1 MKTSSVRIWRR
12 KRRWRSGNWATN
24 LGHHSDHAASLVV
37 REVSKLPVNVR
48 PLQGCSST
56 TPSWKE
62 RTPGC
67 NWVGHGPVVAGVLV
81 FIHHPL
87 GLLHVEPLPSV
98 DLRVDVVRG
107 DVGHVLGEAL
117 VEPHLVPPEDIHLAR
132 GGKVDSPV
140 QCDNVAEPLVR
151 KLMSDHIEHP
161 KSVKKKKTRLVAYF
175 TFLFFACRRHCCCQD
190 QSRGLLYQR
199 S

>member
-12 KRRWRSGNWATN
+12 KRNGDWETWQPSNN

-67 NWVGHGPVVAGVLV
+67 NRVGHCPVMPGVLV
-81 FIHHPL
+81 LVHHPL
-87 GLLHVEPLPSV
+87 SLLHVEPLPRV

-107 DVGHVLGEAL
+107 DVGDVLGEAL
-117 VEPHLVPPEDIHLAR
+117 IEPHLVPPEDIHLAR

-140 QCDNVAEPLVR
+140 QCDNVAELGPETGSVTLTVR
-151 KLMSDHIEHP
+151 QC
-161 KSVKKKKTRLVAYF
+161 
-175 TFLFFACRRHCCCQD
+175 CRTG
-190 QSRGLLYQR
+190 SRGRCRNTHSVTMLPNWVQR
-199 S
+199 QVP

>member
-1 MKTSSVRIWRR
+1 M
-12 KRRWRSGNWATN
+12 
-24 LGHHSDHAASLVV
+24 
-37 REVSKLPVNVR
+37 
-48 PLQGCSST
+48 
-56 TPSWKE
+56 
-62 RTPGC
+62 
-67 NWVGHGPVVAGVLV
+67 VAGVLV
-81 FIHHPL
+81 LVHHPL

-161 KSVKKKKTRLVAYF
+161 KSVKKKKHV
-175 TFLFFACRRHCCCQD
+175 
-190 QSRGLLYQR
+190 
-199 S
+199 

>member
-1 MKTSSVRIWRR
+1 M
-12 KRRWRSGNWATN
+12 ATN

-81 FIHHPL
+81 LVHHPL
-87 GLLHVEPLPSV
+87 SLLHVEPLPRV

-107 DVGHVLGEAL
+107 DVGDVLGEAL
-117 VEPHLVPPEDIHLAR
+117 IEPHLVPPEYKHLAR
-132 GGKVDSPV
+132 GGKVDSSPTSPV
-140 QCDNVAEPLVR
+140 
-151 KLMSDHIEHP
+151 
-161 KSVKKKKTRLVAYF
+161 
-175 TFLFFACRRHCCCQD
+175 
-190 QSRGLLYQR
+190 
-199 S
+199 